1 MNFFLL
7 ISVLSLKI
15 HDLVGYDPS
24 DMCGLNRKKEKKR
37 TKEGKFHRNE
47 DVSIMGNNNQLYRGR
62 IDTCEQIPLKKVKEN
77 TVKTRV
83 NLEQKVDLHIDQFD
97 QSNQKIIDEHLLEY
111 LDWHVQFNEQVF
123 LSKQNE

>member
-1 MNFFLL
+1 
-7 ISVLSLKI
+7 
-15 HDLVGYDPS
+15 
-24 DMCGLNRKKEKKR
+24 MCDLNRKKEKKR
-37 TKEGKFHRNE
+37 TKEGIFHRNE
-47 DVSIMGNNNQLYRGR
+47 DVLIMGNNNQLYRGR

-97 QSNQKIIDEHLLEY
+97 QSNQKIIDEHFLKY

-123 LSKQNE
+123 QIQTKRKNSLLLNIGFTR